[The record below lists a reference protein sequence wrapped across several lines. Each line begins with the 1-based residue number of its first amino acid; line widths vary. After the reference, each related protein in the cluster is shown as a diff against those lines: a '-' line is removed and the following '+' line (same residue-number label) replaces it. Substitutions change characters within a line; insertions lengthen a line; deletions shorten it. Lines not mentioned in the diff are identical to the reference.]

1 MGPVDV
7 AAGGLGGCVLGL
19 LLGPALL
26 EPPHDVDRDLVEQQ
40 HGDREAHLAD
50 HVGRGQDRGG
60 DEDQDDGVATAIG
73 QLVGREDADAT
84 EEAYRAKMDESRAEA
99 MKLTGAAKQE
109 GALATEKKLAKADKA
124 IQDKAAKAEA
134 KIRESRQAALANLEG
149 VAAELTQD
157 IASKVAGIS
166 LSKDDAAKAVKAALN
181 G

>member
-1 MGPVDV
+1 MPQLNQLPDV
-7 AAGGLGGCVLGL
+7 VLSQLFWLALVLGFIYFVIAR
-19 LLGPALL
+19 GMVPKIQST
-26 EPPHDVDRDLVEQQ
+26 VDQRDQRIA
-40 HGDREAHLAD
+40 DDLAAAE
-50 HVGRGQDRGG
+50 R
-60 DEDQDDGVATAIG
+60 AKA
-73 QLVGREDADAT
+73 DADAT

-166 LSKDDAAKAVKAALN
+166 LSKDEASKAVKAALSN